1 MNWDEIKT
9 EYIAGDTSYRK
20 LAAKHGVPFT
30 TLKRI
35 AGKEDWVGLRK
46 RAKAKADTIVVNS
59 AAKDRADKLKG
70 VLKTADGL
78 SDLITRTVE
87 KINRLDRDME
97 NPVDCKMIKDLTA
110 ATRDLTGVIRDL
122 YGLPTE
128 GEKLAR
134 QIALE
139 RLELEKRRAD
149 VEDQNTTVTVVFGTE
164 EGQEAW
170 AQ

>member
-1 MNWDEIKT
+1 MDWNEIKT

-35 AGKEDWVGLRK
+35 AGKENWVGLRE

-59 AAKDRADKLKG
+59 AAKERAAKLKG
-70 VLKTADGL
+70 VLKSADGL
-78 SDLITRTVE
+78 SELISRTVD
-87 KINRLDRDME
+87 KINSLDRDME

-122 YGLPTE
+122 YDLPTD
-128 GEKLAR
+128 GERVAR

-139 RLELEKRRAD
+139 RLELEKRKVA
-149 VEDQNTTVTVVFGTE
+149 VEDSNKTVTVVFGDGKGHE
-164 EGQEAW
+164 EW
-170 AQ
+170 AR